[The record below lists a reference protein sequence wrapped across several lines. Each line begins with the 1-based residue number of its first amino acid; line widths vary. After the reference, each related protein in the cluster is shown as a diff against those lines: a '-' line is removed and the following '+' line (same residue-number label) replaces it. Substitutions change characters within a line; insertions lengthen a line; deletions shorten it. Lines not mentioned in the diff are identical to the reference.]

1 MYHDAQDLR
10 SGDVD
15 VWQAVRFG
23 LVAAAAG
30 LGFLL
35 MAVTW
40 VSTCAGA
47 TADLAACGAPQRTA
61 LALGT
66 PLILFVAGLRAFAR
80 AYQAWKR
87 RETWWAW
94 HGAGWLLTLLTLLV
108 LVTSLPAFAGTGMT
122 TGLTL

>member
-1 MYHDAQDLR
+1 MYPEVQDLR
-10 SGDVD
+10 NDDVD

-47 TADLAACGAPQRTA
+47 TADMAACGAPQRTA
-61 LALGT
+61 LALGA
-66 PLILFVAGLRAFAR
+66 PLILFIAGLRAFGR

-87 RETWWAW
+87 QETTSAW
-94 HGAGWLLTLLTLLV
+94 HGAGWFLMSVMLLV
-108 LVTSLPAFAGTGMT
+108 LVMSLPAFGGTGV
-122 TGLTL
+122 TL